1 MQLSAIVC
9 DYYGGFFNKLLNKC
23 SILLVKQIQLGDNVY
38 VIYLN
43 RKSRGYFM
51 KKFFGLVI
59 ALLIAAAPI
68 TVMAGNSPTGTKNG
82 GGYDGC
88 ATDNISLAAKGCRA
102 YVNGQW
108 VTSLGNGMI
117 VTDAGNVYDANGN
130 FMYNVNG
137 GGAGA
142 TSSVASQTTFR
153 FTRADDSTTFED
165 CNGVYVDDVWVD
177 PANYQKT
184 KGSVIITLK
193 QAFLDTLSAGQHK
206 LTVTFTNSE
215 PQSVYFT
222 ITKQR
227 RSGVPNTGE
236 SSKTP
241 YYIMLGGALIVIA
254 GTGYI
259 LFTSKH

>member
-1 MQLSAIVC
+1 MKRFISFITAV
-9 DYYGGFFNKLLNKC
+9 
-23 SILLVKQIQLGDNVY
+23 LLV
-38 VIYLN
+38 
-43 RKSRGYFM
+43 
-51 KKFFGLVI
+51 
-59 ALLIAAAPI
+59 AAPI
-68 TVMAGNSPTGTKNG
+68 TVFAGESPTGTKNG

-108 VTSLGNGMI
+108 VTSLGNGNI
-117 VTDAGNVYDANGN
+117 VTDAGNVFDANGN
-130 FMYNVNG
+130 FLYNVNG
-137 GGAGA
+137 GGTA
-142 TSSVASQTTFR
+142 TTTSVASQTTFR

-165 CNGVYVDDVWVD
+165 CNGVYVDDVLVD
-177 PANYQKT
+177 PVNYDKT

-193 QAFLDTLSAGQHK
+193 QAFLNTLSAGQHK

-215 PQSVYFT
+215 AQTTYFT
-222 ITKQR
+222 ITKQG
-227 RSGVPNTGE
+227 RSSVPNTGE

-259 LFTSKH
+259 LYTNKH

>member
-1 MQLSAIVC
+1 MKRFISFITAVLIV
-9 DYYGGFFNKLLNKC
+9 
-23 SILLVKQIQLGDNVY
+23 
-38 VIYLN
+38 
-43 RKSRGYFM
+43 
-51 KKFFGLVI
+51 
-59 ALLIAAAPI
+59 AAPI
-68 TVMAGNSPTGTKNG
+68 TVFAAESPTGTKNG

-108 VTSLGNGMI
+108 VTSLGNGNI
-117 VTDAGNVYDANGN
+117 VTDAGNVFDANGN
-130 FMYNVNG
+130 FLYNVNG
-137 GGAGA
+137 GGTA
-142 TSSVASQTTFR
+142 TTTSVASQTTFR

-177 PANYQKT
+177 PVNYDKT

-193 QAFLDTLSAGQHK
+193 QAFLNTLSAGQHK

-215 PQSVYFT
+215 AQTTYFT
-222 ITKQR
+222 ITKQG
-227 RSGVPNTGE
+227 RSSVPNTGE

-259 LFTSKH
+259 LYTNKH